1 MKING
6 NAIKP
11 GNVIEHKGS
20 LWVAIKTSHV
30 KPGKGGAFAQVELK
44 NLRNNS
50 KLNER
55 FRSSETV
62 ERIIL
67 EETKASYL
75 YEENDKIIF
84 MDAITYEQK
93 YIPKDLV
100 GDKYKL
106 LEDGMEVILNMF
118 EEEIISIELPDT
130 VSVEII
136 QADAVVKGQTA
147 SSSYKPAIIKDN
159 IRILVPPH
167 IEAGSKILIK
177 TDDLSYVERAK
188 D

>member
-6 NAIKP
+6 NAIKQ
-11 GNVIEHKGS
+11 GNVIEHKGA

-67 EETKASYL
+67 EEKKASYL
-75 YEENDKIIF
+75 YEENDKIVF
-84 MDAITYEQK
+84 MDANTYEQK
-93 YIPKDLV
+93 FISKDLL
-100 GDKYKL
+100 GDKYQL
-106 LEDGMEVILNMF
+106 LEDGMEIILNSF
-118 EEEIISIELPDT
+118 DEEVISIELPDT
-130 VSVEII
+130 VTVEI
-136 QADAVVKGQTA
+136 QHADSVVKGQTA
-147 SSSYKPAIIKDN
+147 SSSYKPAIIKEN
-159 IRILVPPH
+159 IRILGPPH
-167 IEAGSKILIK
+167 VEAGSKIVIK
-177 TDDLSYVERAK
+177 TEDLSYVEKAK

>member
-6 NAIKP
+6 NAIKQ
-11 GNVIEHKGS
+11 GNVIEHKGA

-67 EETKASYL
+67 EEKKASYL
-75 YEENDKIIF
+75 YEENDKIVF
-84 MDAITYEQK
+84 MDANTYEQK
-93 YIPKDLV
+93 FISKDLL
-100 GDKYKL
+100 GDKYQL
-106 LEDGMEVILNMF
+106 LEDGMEIILNSF
-118 EEEIISIELPDT
+118 DEEVISIELPDT
-130 VSVEII
+130 VIVEIQ

-147 SSSYKPAIIKDN
+147 SSSYKPAIIKEN

-177 TDDLSYVERAK
+177 TEDLSYVESAK

>member
-6 NAIKP
+6 NAIKQ

-67 EETKASYL
+67 EEKKASYL

-93 YIPKDLV
+93 FIPKDLV

-106 LEDGMEVILNMF
+106 LEDGMEVILNVF
-118 EEEIISIELPDT
+118 EEEIISIKLPDT
-130 VSVEII
+130 VSVEILE
-136 QADAVVKGQTA
+136 ADAVVKGQTA

-167 IEAGSKILIK
+167 IETGSKIVIK
-177 TDDLSYVERAK
+177 TEDLSYVERSK